1 MNMADP
7 LSIRLVLPEGASSII
22 EVNLNSHPI
31 SRQIAR
37 HGQIGDA
44 PSCGN
49 LGSCSDPDGIE
60 VRSPF
65 SQCRAVFW
73 MSIDPFEVPA
83 TDEFERHADLAFGG
97 RHSEPVAVPGP
108 PVLNPGVVLLSFDPE
123 IGAVGRVIYPEW
135 FDIRADR
142 S

>member
-7 LSIRLVLPEGASSII
+7 LSIRLVLPQSASSII

-83 TDEFERHADLAFGG
+83 TDEFERHTDLAFRG
-97 RHSEPVAVPGP
+97 RYREPAAVPGP
-108 PVLNPGVVLLSFDPE
+108 PVPNPGVVLLPFDPD
-123 IGAVGRVIYPEW
+123 IRAVRRVVYPEL
-135 FDIRADR
+135 FDIRIDR
-142 S
+142 N